1 MNPIRW
7 SRRFA
12 TAVVSTLVGISCG
25 EPDSVVSWVI
35 PLDPVAT
42 PEAPLSDEGEIALAA
57 ETTACVI
64 ESYEYRVHCINRDD
78 GSVNVFG
85 RAGEGPG
92 EFRDLTHVVRGS
104 GGTIGVI
111 DYALDRLTV
120 FEPSGKRV
128 SEARIPSGINPG
140 VSLGH
145 RLMGQRL
152 ELESISFRHLE
163 LDIASGK
170 TTWQRIFPYRLAAE
184 AGCKPGEGRPLP
196 EGSVP
201 RLPPSLGRGYMFP
214 NHAMLFPGLCRGQM
228 LYLAS
233 RDDDTSIVIQALTY
247 TAERPSPK
255 DVERYLENCGPAPF
269 AFPATPNMF
278 RLPCYEEEY
287 RRTPKPYSDNA
298 RAGIDD
304 HGRLWILTNRDRNEF
319 SYLDIY
325 VGPEYAGT
333 VRVRHWAERFDVL
346 GRTLAVLVDRPV
358 GPDDPDGFPDRG
370 IDWYDIGGLAFG
382 SPPKR

>member
-42 PEAPLSDEGEIALAA
+42 SEAPLSDEGEIALAA

-170 TTWQRIFPYRLAAE
+170 MTWQRIFPYRLAAE

-228 LYLAS
+228 LYLARSGRRYQYRDSGADIHCGTPISQRCRAILGKLRPRPVCLPRDPEHVSPTVLRRGIPADAEAIFGQRPS
-233 RDDDTSIVIQALTY
+233 RDRRSRQTLDPHQPRSQRVFVPRRL
-247 TAERPSPK
+247 
-255 DVERYLENCGPAPF
+255 CG
-269 AFPATPNMF
+269 
-278 RLPCYEEEY
+278 
-287 RRTPKPYSDNA
+287 S
-298 RAGIDD
+298 
-304 HGRLWILTNRDRNEF
+304 
-319 SYLDIY
+319 
-325 VGPEYAGT
+325 
-333 VRVRHWAERFDVL
+333 RVRRN
-346 GRTLAVLVDRPV
+346 
-358 GPDDPDGFPDRG
+358 GPCASP
-370 IDWYDIGGLAFG
+370 GG
-382 SPPKR
+382 KV